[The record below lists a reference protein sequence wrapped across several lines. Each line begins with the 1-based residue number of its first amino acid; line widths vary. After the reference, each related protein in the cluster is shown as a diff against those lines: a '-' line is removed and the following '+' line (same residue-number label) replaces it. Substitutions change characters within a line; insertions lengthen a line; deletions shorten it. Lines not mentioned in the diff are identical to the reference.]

1 MHVGEEAFH
10 YATSKKQGGGGSW
23 RLGEVGG
30 GTSTP
35 LHRPPPTSTN
45 LRRRRREHPHGEA
58 QSTPPGEAPRDPRR
72 SHQPREG
79 VHDAGRLRAREGP
92 ECRAHQRGH
101 AAALRQQRT
110 GRLEP
115 ATVAHARRTDWLA
128 SPAAETAVEVQ
139 GDAAVAGGPRWSRRP
154 SGSRRCR
161 GWPRSTRL
169 PPDAATGP

>member
-1 MHVGEEAFH
+1 MIRRPPRSTLFPYTTLFRSHVGEEAFH
-10 YATSKKQGGGGSW
+10 YAAAKQQDGGGWW
-23 RLGEVGG
+23 RLVEVGG

-35 LHRPPPTSTN
+35 LHRPPPTSAD
-45 LRRRRREHPHGEA
+45 LRCRRRKHPKGEPDA
-58 QSTPPGEAPRDPRR
+58 PPSRQPAGDPRR

-79 VHDAGRLRAREGP
+79 VHDAGRLRDREGP

-128 SPAAETAVEVQ
+128 SPAAPTAVH
-139 GDAAVAGGPRWSRRP
+139 A
-154 SGSRRCR
+154 
-161 GWPRSTRL
+161 RSEEHT
-169 PPDAATGP
+169 